1 MRERINRIY
10 RAALKH
16 GHTKIVL
23 GPWGC
28 GLEKGPLKEVIK
40 WFSED
45 DLSDLFDEIYFL
57 CDDEE
62 TSKIMQSTFF

>member
-1 MRERINRIY
+1 MRLRINRIY
-10 RAALKH
+10 RTALKH

-28 GLEKGPLKEVIK
+28 GLEGGPLKEVIQ
-40 WFSED
+40 WFADD
-45 DLSDLFDEIYFL
+45 DLSDLFDQIYFI

-62 TSKIMQSTFF
+62 TVKIMQANF